1 MSTDVTA
8 KTPAPAPPG
17 KSGGTAGDGL
27 LQLIMDG
34 MRRNMRQYGMLIALG
49 LIVVLFAVWTD
60 GDLLLPRNVSN
71 LVLQNSYI
79 LILAI
84 GMMLVIIAGHID
96 LSVGSLTAFIGSMAA
111 VFMVRN
117 DLPWPVAVI
126 LCLAMGALAGAAQG
140 FFIAYGGIPSF
151 IVTLAGMLI
160 FRGLTEIFL
169 EGQTLGPFPEGLQ
182 KVANGFLPEVGPN
195 TNYHNL
201 TLLLG
206 FAMIAFVVFQEFR
219 DRRRQ
224 QEFSLDVPPF
234 NLFLLKLVALGAAIL
249 TLTMLLASYKG
260 APIVLL
266 ILGVLLVGFG
276 YVMRNAIIGRHIYAI
291 GGNLPAAK
299 LSGVKDKKVTFLVF
313 LNMGMLAALAGLV
326 FAARFNAA
334 SPKAGL
340 NFELEAI
347 AASFIGGASMSGG
360 VGTVLGAIIGG
371 LVLGVLNNGMNLV
384 GIGTDWQQVIK
395 GLVLLAAVGFDVWN
409 KRKVGSYDRAGP
421 RQTGGARFFPSSSQ
435 QFSHY

>member
-1 MSTDVTA
+1 MSTNLKA
-8 KTPAPAPPG
+8 GSPAGSAAP
-17 KSGGTAGDGL
+17 KESGDTGHATGL
-27 LQLIMDG
+27 GRLIIDG
-34 MRRNMRQYGMLIALG
+34 MRRNMRQYGMLFALG
-49 LIVVLFAVWTD
+49 LIVILFEVWTG

-84 GMMLVIIAGHID
+84 GMMIVIIAGHID
-96 LSVGSLTAFIGSMAA
+96 LSVGSITAFTGALAA
-111 VFMVRN
+111 VLMVTHHWS
-117 DLPWPVAVI
+117 WPVAAIAV
-126 LCLAMGALAGAAQG
+126 LAVGAVAGAMQG
-140 FFIAYGGIPSF
+140 FFIAYLGIPSF
-151 IVTLAGMLI
+151 IVTLAGMLL

-169 EGQTLGPFPEGLQ
+169 KGQTLGPFPEGLQ
-182 KVANGFLPEVGPN
+182 KVANGFLPEVGPD

-206 FAMIAFVVFQEFR
+206 LGLIALVVWQEVR
-219 DRRRQ
+219 DRKRQ
-224 QEFSLDVPPF
+224 QEYALDVLPAK
-234 NLFLLKLVALGAAIL
+234 LFALKLTALVAAVLVF
-249 TLTMLLASYKG
+249 TLLLASYKG
-260 APIVLL
+260 APVVLIVLA
-266 ILGVLLVGFG
+266 VLLVAFG
-276 YVMRNAIIGRHIYAI
+276 YVMRNAVIGRHVYAI

-299 LSGVKDKKVTFLVF
+299 LSGVRDKKVTFAVF

-334 SPKAGL
+334 SPKAGV

-371 LVLGVLNNGMNLV
+371 TVLGVLNNGMNLV
-384 GIGTDWQQVIK
+384 GVGTDWQQVIK

-409 KRKVGSYDRAGP
+409 KRKVGS
-421 RQTGGARFFPSSSQ
+421 
-435 QFSHY
+435 

>member
-8 KTPAPAPPG
+8 KNPAPAPPG
-17 KSGGTAGDGL
+17 GSRTGEADGL
-27 LQLIMDG
+27 LRLLLDG
-34 MRRNMRQYGMLIALG
+34 MRQNMRQYGMLIALG
-49 LIVVLFAVWTD
+49 AIVALFAVWSG

-84 GMMLVIIAGHID
+84 GMMIVIIAGHID
-96 LSVGSLTAFIGSMAA
+96 LSVGSVTAFIGGVAA
-111 VFMVRN
+111 VLMVQH
-117 DLPWPVAVI
+117 DIPWPLAVV
-126 LCLAMGALAGAAQG
+126 LCLAIGAAAGAAQG
-140 FFIAYGGIPSF
+140 FLIAYAGMPSF
-151 IVTLAGMLI
+151 IVTLAGMLV
-160 FRGLTEIFL
+160 FRGLTEVFL
-169 EGQTLGPFPEGLQ
+169 KGQTLGPFPESLQ
-182 KVANGFLPEVGPN
+182 KIANGFLPEVGPN

-201 TLLLG
+201 TVLLG
-206 FAMIAFVVFQEFR
+206 IVLIGFVVWQEVR
-219 DRRRQ
+219 DRKRQ
-224 QEFSLDVPPF
+224 QQYSLDVLPAK
-234 NLFLLKLVALGAAIL
+234 LFAVKLAALTAVVVIF
-249 TLTMLLASYKG
+249 TLLLASYKG
-260 APIVLL
+260 APVVLL
-266 ILGVLLVGFG
+266 ILAALLVGFG
-276 YVMRNAIIGRHIYAI
+276 YLMRNAIVGRHVYAI

-409 KRKVGSYDRAGP
+409 KRRVGS
-421 RQTGGARFFPSSSQ
+421 
-435 QFSHY
+435 

>member
-17 KSGGTAGDGL
+17 DEGSASGGGL
-27 LQLIMDG
+27 LQLMLDG
-34 MRRNMRQYGMLIALG
+34 MRRNMRQYGMLMALG
-49 LIVVLFAVWTD
+49 LIVVLFAVWSD

-96 LSVGSLTAFIGSMAA
+96 LSVGSLTAFVGATAA
-111 VFMVRN
+111 VLMVN
-117 DLPWPVAVI
+117 HDLPWPLAVV
-126 LCLAMGALAGAAQG
+126 LCLAIGAAAGAVQG
-140 FFIAYGGIPSF
+140 FFIAYLGIPSF
-151 IVTLAGMLI
+151 IVTLAGMLL

-169 EGQTLGPFPEGLQ
+169 KGQTLGPFPKDLQ
-182 KVANGFLPEVGPN
+182 KIANGFLPEVGPN

-206 FAMIAFVVFQEFR
+206 FALIAFVVYQEVR
-219 DRRRQ
+219 DRKRQ
-224 QEFSLDVPPF
+224 LEFSLDVPPVK
-234 NLFLLKLVALGAAIL
+234 LFVLKLVALVAAVL
-249 TLTMLLASYKG
+249 VVTLLLASYKG

-266 ILGVLLVGFG
+266 ILGVLVVGFG
-276 YVMRNAIIGRHIYAI
+276 YLMRNAIVGRHIYAI

-395 GLVLLAAVGFDVWN
+395 GAVLLAAVGFDVWN
-409 KRKVGSYDRAGP
+409 KRRVGS
-421 RQTGGARFFPSSSQ
+421 
-435 QFSHY
+435 

>member
-8 KTPAPAPPG
+8 KSPAPAPPG
-17 KSGGTAGDGL
+17 KSGTAAGGGL
-27 LQLIMDG
+27 LQLVLDG

-49 LIVVLFAVWTD
+49 LIVALFAVWTD

-111 VFMVRN
+111 VFMVDN
-117 DLPWPVAVI
+117 DIPWPLAVL
-126 LCLAMGALAGAAQG
+126 LCLAVGAAAGAAQG
-140 FFIAYGGIPSF
+140 FFIAYLGIPSF
-151 IVTLAGMLI
+151 IVTLAGMLV

-169 EGQTLGPFPEGLQ
+169 KGQTLGPFPEGLQ
-182 KVANGFLPEVGPN
+182 KVANGFLPEVGPD

-206 FAMIAFVVFQEFR
+206 FAVIGFVVLQEFR

-224 QEFSLDVPPF
+224 QEFALDVPPM
-234 NLFLLKLVALGAAIL
+234 NLFVLKLVAISAALL
-249 TLTMLLASYKG
+249 TVTMLLASYKG

-266 ILGVLLVGFG
+266 ILGALVVGFG

-299 LSGVKDKKVTFLVF
+299 LSGVKDKKVTFLIF
-313 LNMGMLAALAGLV
+313 LNMGMMAALAGLV

-371 LVLGVLNNGMNLV
+371 VVLGVLNNGMNLV

-409 KRKVGSYDRAGP
+409 KRK
-421 RQTGGARFFPSSSQ
+421 GGN
-435 QFSHY
+435 

>member
-8 KTPAPAPPG
+8 KSPAPAPPG
-17 KSGGTAGDGL
+17 KSGAAGGDGL
-27 LQLIMDG
+27 LQLMLDG
-34 MRRNMRQYGMLIALG
+34 MRRNMRQYGMLFALG
-49 LIVVLFAVWTD
+49 LIVALFAVWTD

-79 LILAI
+79 LILAM

-111 VFMVRN
+111 VFMVKN

-126 LCLAMGALAGAAQG
+126 LCLVVGAVAGAIQG

-169 EGQTLGPFPEGLQ
+169 EGQTLGPFPTGLQ
-182 KVANGFLPEVGPN
+182 KVANGFMPEVGPN

-206 FAMIAFVVFQEFR
+206 FALIAFVAFQEFR

-224 QEFSLDVPPF
+224 QEFSLDVLPF
-234 NLFLLKLVALGAAIL
+234 KLFLLKLVALAAAVL
-249 TLTMLLASYKG
+249 VVTMLLASYKG

-409 KRKVGSYDRAGP
+409 KRKVGS
-421 RQTGGARFFPSSSQ
+421 
-435 QFSHY
+435 

>member
-1 MSTDVTA
+1 MSTDAST
-8 KTPAPAPPG
+8 KTTVPAA
-17 KSGGTAGDGL
+17 SGNGSPSTGTSMARVLLDG
-27 LQLIMDG
+27 I
-34 MRRNMRQYGMLIALG
+34 RRNMRQYGMLFALG
-49 LIVVLFAVWTD
+49 LIVLLFQIWTG

-84 GMMLVIIAGHID
+84 GMMIVIISGHID
-96 LSVGSLTAFIGSMAA
+96 LSVGSLMALVGGLGA
-111 VFMVRN
+111 VLMVEHQVS
-117 DLPWPVAVI
+117 WPVAV
-126 LCLAMGALAGAAQG
+126 LLTLLLGAVAGALQG
-140 FFIAYGGIPSF
+140 FFIAYVGIPSF
-151 IVTLAGMLI
+151 IVTLAGMLL

-169 EGQTLGPFPEGLQ
+169 KGQTLGPFPDGLQ
-182 KVANGFLPEVGPN
+182 KVANGFLPEVGPK

-206 FAMIAFVVFQEFR
+206 LGLVAYVVVQEFR

-224 QEFSLDVPPF
+224 REFTLETLPTG
-234 NLFLLKLVALGAAIL
+234 LFALKVTALVAAVLVT
-249 TLTMLLASYKG
+249 TLLLASYKG
-260 APIVLL
+260 APVVLL
-266 ILGVLLVGFG
+266 ILAALLVAFG
-276 YVMRNAIIGRHIYAI
+276 YVMRNAVIGRHVYAI

-299 LSGVKDKKVTFLVF
+299 LSGVKDKKVTFAVF

-334 SPKAGL
+334 SPKAGV

-347 AASFIGGASMSGG
+347 AAAFIGGASMSGG

-384 GIGTDWQQVIK
+384 GVGTDWQQVIK

-409 KRKVGSYDRAGP
+409 KRRAG
-421 RQTGGARFFPSSSQ
+421 A
-435 QFSHY
+435 

>member
-17 KSGGTAGDGL
+17 RGGSAAGDGL
-27 LQLIMDG
+27 LRLMLDG
-34 MRRNMRQYGMLIALG
+34 MRRNMRQYGMLMALG
-49 LIVVLFAVWTD
+49 LIVVLFAVWSD

-96 LSVGSLTAFIGSMAA
+96 LSVGSLTAFIGAIAA
-111 VFMVRN
+111 VLMVDN
-117 DLPWPVAVI
+117 DLAWPLAVV
-126 LCLAMGALAGAAQG
+126 LCLAIGAAAGAVQG
-140 FFIAYGGIPSF
+140 FFIAYLGIPSF
-151 IVTLAGMLI
+151 IVTLAGMLL

-169 EGQTLGPFPEGLQ
+169 KGQTLGPFPKDLQ

-206 FAMIAFVVFQEFR
+206 FALIAFVVYQEVR
-219 DRRRQ
+219 DRKRQ
-224 QEFSLDVPPF
+224 QAFSLDVLPAK
-234 NLFLLKLVALGAAIL
+234 LFWLKVVALVAAVLVV
-249 TLTMLLASYKG
+249 TLLLASYKG
-260 APIVLL
+260 APVVLL
-266 ILGVLLVGFG
+266 ILGVLVVGFG
-276 YVMRNAIIGRHIYAI
+276 YLMRNAILGRHIYAI

-395 GLVLLAAVGFDVWN
+395 GAVLLAAVGFDVWN
-409 KRKVGSYDRAGP
+409 KRRVGS
-421 RQTGGARFFPSSSQ
+421 
-435 QFSHY
+435 

>member
-17 KSGGTAGDGL
+17 KSGEAAGGGL
-27 LQLIMDG
+27 LQLVMDG
-34 MRRNMRQYGMLIALG
+34 MRRNMRQYGMLFALG

-96 LSVGSLTAFIGSMAA
+96 LSVGSLTAFVGSMAA
-111 VFMVRN
+111 VFMVKN
-117 DLPWPVAVI
+117 DIPWVLAVA
-126 LCLAMGALAGAAQG
+126 LCLAIGALAGAAQG
-140 FFIAYGGIPSF
+140 FFIAYLGIPSF

-182 KVANGFLPEVGPN
+182 KVANGFLPEVGPD

-206 FAMIAFVVFQEFR
+206 FALIGFVVLQEFR
-219 DRRRQ
+219 DRKRQ
-224 QEFSLDVPPF
+224 QEFALEVPPTS
-234 NLFLLKLVALGAAIL
+234 LFLLKLVAIGAAVL
-249 TLTMLLASYKG
+249 TITMLLASYKG

-266 ILGVLLVGFG
+266 ILGALLVGFG

-299 LSGVKDKKVTFLVF
+299 LSGVKDKKVVFLIF

-395 GLVLLAAVGFDVWN
+395 GLVLLTAVGFDVWN
-409 KRKVGSYDRAGP
+409 KRKVGS
-421 RQTGGARFFPSSSQ
+421 
-435 QFSHY
+435 

>member
-1 MSTDVTA
+1 
-8 KTPAPAPPG
+8 
-17 KSGGTAGDGL
+17 
-27 LQLIMDG
+27 
-34 MRRNMRQYGMLIALG
+34 MRRNMRQYGMLFALG

-96 LSVGSLTAFIGSMAA
+96 LSVGSLTAFVG
-111 VFMVRN
+111 
-117 DLPWPVAVI
+117 
-126 LCLAMGALAGAAQG
+126 AMGAVLMVNHDISWPIALVMCLAIGGAAGAAQG
-140 FFIAYGGIPSF
+140 FLIAYLGIPSF
-151 IVTLAGMLI
+151 IVTLAGMLT

-169 EGQTLGPFPEGLQ
+169 KGQTIGPFPDGLQ
-182 KVANGFLPEVGPN
+182 KVANGFLPEVGPT

-206 FAMIAFVVFQEFR
+206 IGLIAFVVFQEVR
-219 DRRRQ
+219 DRKRQ
-224 QEFSLDVPPF
+224 QEFSLDVLPT
-234 NLFLLKLVALGAAIL
+234 NLFLLKLVALIAAVL
-249 TLTMLLASYKG
+249 TVTMLLASYKG
-260 APIVLL
+260 APVVLL
-266 ILGVLLVGFG
+266 ILGVLVAGFG
-276 YVMRNAIIGRHIYAI
+276 YLMRNAVIGRHIYAI

-409 KRKVGSYDRAGP
+409 KRKVGS
-421 RQTGGARFFPSSSQ
+421 
-435 QFSHY
+435 

>member
-8 KTPAPAPPG
+8 TTPAPAPPG
-17 KSGGTAGDGL
+17 RSGPAGGDGL
-27 LQLIMDG
+27 WRLLLDG
-34 MRRNMRQYGMLIALG
+34 ARRNMRQYGMLIALG
-49 LIVVLFAVWTD
+49 LIVCLFAAWTG

-96 LSVGSLTAFIGSMAA
+96 LSVGSLTAFVGAVAA
-111 VFMVRN
+111 VLMVEHRVA
-117 DLPWPVAVI
+117 WPLAVL
-126 LCLAMGALAGAAQG
+126 LCLALGAAAGAMQG
-140 FFIAYGGIPSF
+140 FFIAYLGIPSF
-151 IVTLAGMLI
+151 IVTLAGMLL

-169 EGQTLGPFPEGLQ
+169 KGQTLGPFPDGLQ
-182 KVANGFLPEVGPN
+182 KVANGFLPEVGPT

-206 FAMIAFVVFQEFR
+206 LAVIVFVVYQEVR
-219 DRRRQ
+219 DRGRQ
-224 QEFSLDVPPF
+224 REFALDVLPAR
-234 NLFLLKLVALGAAIL
+234 LFALKLVALVSAVL
-249 TLTMLLASYKG
+249 VVTLLLASYKG
-260 APIVLL
+260 APVVLL
-266 ILGVLLVGFG
+266 ILGVLVVGFG
-276 YVMRNAIIGRHIYAI
+276 HVMRNAVIGRHVYAI

-299 LSGVKDKKVTFLVF
+299 LSGVKDRKVTFLVF

-334 SPKAGL
+334 SPKAGV

-371 LVLGVLNNGMNLV
+371 VVLGVLNNGMNLV

-409 KRKVGSYDRAGP
+409 KRRVGS
-421 RQTGGARFFPSSSQ
+421 
-435 QFSHY
+435 